1 MAAREQ
7 QDVVKEG
14 PELAARLVDGER
26 NGVPGA
32 RHRLEPLHHAK
43 GGGRVEA
50 RRGLVEEEDG
60 GPLDQLHRQREAAPV
75 GGTSRTCRGRV
86 PDMTSSTSEPRRRC
100 PPLSPLR
107 NMSPTMVSR
116 HDSRPTSLSVS
127 SSSARVSSA
136 LVE

>member
-1 MAAREQ
+1 MAACGKVPRRLPASLRVKMPCHRAWPPNHTIQAAPSLIGGLSSPPKGGVAAREQ

-50 RRGLVEEEDG
+50 
-60 GPLDQLHRQREAAPV
+60 
-75 GGTSRTCRGRV
+75 
-86 PDMTSSTSEPRRRC
+86 
-100 PPLSPLR
+100 
-107 NMSPTMVSR
+107 
-116 HDSRPTSLSVS
+116 
-127 SSSARVSSA
+127 
-136 LVE
+136 